1 MTKQSDYAIRFLLRL
16 AQAPETWIPSRSLAE
31 QEGVPLAFARR
42 LLVSLTKE
50 GWIASREGAEGGC
63 RLRIPAKRIR
73 LLDVLELFQGKLK
86 LHACLFRNQ
95 RCPNQ
100 PHCVLRP
107 RIQGIEQKVTQEFAA
122 ITIADLHQDQALVN
136 RSDRTIREK
145 QSGGYKNGNVLPSM

>member
-1 MTKQSDYAIRFLLRL
+1 MQLMTKQSDYAIRFLLRL
-16 AQAPETWIPSRSLAE
+16 AQTPETWIPSRSLAE
-31 QEGVPLAFARR
+31 REGVPLAFARR
-42 LLVSLTKE
+42 LLVYLTKE

-63 RLRIPAKRIR
+63 RLQISAKQIR

-95 RCPNQ
+95 HCPNRL
-100 PHCVLRP
+100 HCVLRP
-107 RIQGIEQKVTQEFAA
+107 RIQGIEQKVAQEFAA

-145 QSGGYKNGNVLPSM
+145 Q